1 MRPMFVLA
9 PWSLARRSV
18 CGRRAVLLVLLA
30 ALLYGFGLHA
40 ARACG
45 AGATAAIH
53 HEADASGS
61 PCHGDVNIDVAEAA
75 CEAHCRTDVQAGRAS
90 SGFDLPVAMPLDL
103 AASPVP
109 PSPVGSILAGLTP
122 TRRDSGPPLHILLH
136 RLLR

>member
-18 CGRRAVLLVLLA
+18 CGRRAVLLLLLA

-40 ARACG
+40 ARACSPG
-45 AGATAAIH
+45 AEAPRH
-53 HEADASGS
+53 HDAVAGGS
-61 PCHGDVNIDVAEAA
+61 PCHGDMNIDVAEAA
-75 CEAHCRTDVQAGRAS
+75 CEAHCRTDVQAGRSS
-90 SGFDLPVAMPLDL
+90 SGFDLPAAVPLDL

-109 PSPVGSILAGLTP
+109 PPPAGSILASLTP
-122 TRRDSGPPLHILLH
+122 ARRDSGPPLHILLH